1 MESAGETTVLQTASV
16 PDAPRVLGKGLTVF
30 VTDTDARNRPIA
42 GAEVQLI
49 PVGLPPVTLKT
60 DAAGLCHFPDLVN
73 ESYAL
78 SVSHDEFAPNRGVID
93 VIEATNLV
101 QVVLR
106 QGPKILLH
114 VFDADSGKP
123 IPDFD
128 VAFDGD
134 SYGLSSRWVA
144 GFVPIQTE
152 DGSIEVTGVTK
163 AWRVVVRAPGY
174 APVVLQAPK
183 QLKSDERTR
192 FDFPMHRSAT
202 VTGTIT
208 DREGRPV
215 ANAKLDIALFTR
227 EDYFD
232 AAYTD
237 ERGVFQLGALT
248 RTPLLLNVEHPD
260 YAPSTL
266 DIPLVRH
273 GESAT
278 VNAIL
283 DRGGE
288 IRGKVTLDGRPLP
301 NVRVTAEAKGRDVAS
316 MDTTQTEG
324 AYTLRRIPPGDV
336 LVRVAY
342 SPGQSETVP
351 VDAPSREATRS
362 FVVKGDDSLEA
373 DFAFIEIGSIMEGF
387 VTFQQEPLAAE
398 VLIHYDKDGA
408 AYTVRDRTDDGGWY
422 ELSGIPQGEGLARVR
437 VLDLP
442 RSLRNASSTGN
453 PLRARQMVVTIP
465 ESGYLQQD
473 FDLGTGASIRGS
485 ISGVDQAGGP
495 LQIFVVPLEDG
506 TGHPMRP
513 DTIPVSGDGQFTII
527 GLSPGTYRLAALR
540 GDDPSYGRELA
551 AVGRGQDDGSAPPPA
566 DHGSG
571 VDTTAF
577 PRITNPST
585 PHVDIVITGEEE
597 TNVTLELAPLP

>member
-1 MESAGETTVLQTASV
+1 MESAGVTTVLQTASV

-30 VTDTDARNRPIA
+30 VTDTDARNRPIS

-49 PVGLPPVTLKT
+49 PVGLPPVVLKT
-60 DAAGLCHFPDLVN
+60 DAAGLCHFSDLVS

-78 SVSHDEFAPNRGVID
+78 SVSHGEFAPNRGVID

-114 VFDADSGKP
+114 VFEADSGKP
-123 IPDFD
+123 IPNFD
-128 VAFDGD
+128 VAFEGD
-134 SYGLSSRWVA
+134 SYGLSSRWIA

-152 DGSIEVTGVTK
+152 DGSIEITGVTK
-163 AWRVVVRAPGY
+163 AWRVVVRSPGY
-174 APVVLQAPK
+174 APVILQAPQ
-183 QLKSDERTR
+183 QLASGEHTR

-215 ANAKLDIALFTR
+215 ANAKLDIAQFTR
-227 EDYFD
+227 EDYFET
-232 AAYTD
+232 AYTD
-237 ERGVFQLGALT
+237 EQGVFHLGALT

-266 DIPLVRH
+266 EIPSVRH
-273 GESAT
+273 GESAA
-278 VNAIL
+278 VNAVL
-283 DRGGE
+283 DRGGL
-288 IRGKVTLDGRPLP
+288 IRGKVTLDGNPLS
-301 NVRVTAEAKGRDVAS
+301 NVRISAAVDGRSSAS
-316 MDTTQTEG
+316 ADTTQGSGE
-324 AYTLRRIPPGDV
+324 YTLRRIPPGE
-336 LVRVAY
+336 VRVRVVY
-342 SPGQSETVP
+342 SPGQSEAAP
-351 VDAPSREATRS
+351 VDMPTREATRS
-362 FVVKGDDSLEA
+362 FVLKDDDSLEA
-373 DFAFIEIGSIMEGF
+373 DFAFIEAGSIMEGF
-387 VTFQQEPLAAE
+387 VTFKEEPLAAE

-442 RSLRNASSTGN
+442 RYLGSANVTGN
-453 PLRARQMVVTIP
+453 PLRTRQILVTIP

-495 LQIFVVPLEDG
+495 VQIFVVPLEDG

-527 GLSPGTYRLAALR
+527 GLSPGTYRLATLR
-540 GDDPSYGRELA
+540 TDDPSYGRELA
-551 AVGRGQDDGSAPPPA
+551 SAGRGQDEGFSPPPA
-566 DHGSG
+566 DDESG
-571 VDTTAF
+571 GDTTAF
-577 PRITNPST
+577 PRVTIPST

-597 TNVTLELAPLP
+597 TQVTLELAPLS